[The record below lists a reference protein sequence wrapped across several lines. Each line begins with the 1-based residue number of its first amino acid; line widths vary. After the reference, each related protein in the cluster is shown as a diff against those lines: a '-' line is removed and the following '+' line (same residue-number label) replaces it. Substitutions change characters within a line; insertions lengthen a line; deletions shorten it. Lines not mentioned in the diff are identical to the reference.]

1 MTDKNTPQGPANDQ
15 PVRDTHIV
23 VLLDRSGSMESIA
36 PDVIGGYN
44 RFIAEQ
50 RDNGTDAKVTL
61 VQFDSTDP
69 HEVVHE
75 ASPIS
80 EVPRLTEK
88 NFIPRASTPLLDAT
102 GRLIAKIRE
111 RQALDSRR
119 PEEKDEIV
127 FVTITDGEE
136 NNSRE
141 FTLSQTR
148 EMIANCEKD
157 GWTFVFLSAGLDA
170 YGEAHGMGLNTGK
183 TRAFRATKDGTE
195 LAFSA
200 LSMNMSAL
208 RDKKRR
214 NLDTSNDDFFDDST
228 FDRILGD
235 D

>member
-1 MTDKNTPQGPANDQ
+1 MTQHNNPSP
-15 PVRDTHIV
+15 DTHIV

-50 RDNGTDAKVTL
+50 RENGADAKVTL
-61 VQFDSTDP
+61 VQFDSKDP
-69 HEVVHE
+69 HEVIHE
-75 ASPIS
+75 AIS
-80 EVPRLTEK
+80 ISAVPRLTEK

-102 GRLIAKIRE
+102 GQLIAKIRE

-119 PEEKDEIV
+119 PDEKDEIV

-136 NNSRE
+136 NQSRE
-141 FTLSQTR
+141 YTLAQTR

-170 YGEAHGMGLNTGK
+170 YGEAHGMGVSSGK

-195 LAFSA
+195 MAFSA

-214 NLDTSNDDFFDDST
+214 NLDTSNDDFFDDAT